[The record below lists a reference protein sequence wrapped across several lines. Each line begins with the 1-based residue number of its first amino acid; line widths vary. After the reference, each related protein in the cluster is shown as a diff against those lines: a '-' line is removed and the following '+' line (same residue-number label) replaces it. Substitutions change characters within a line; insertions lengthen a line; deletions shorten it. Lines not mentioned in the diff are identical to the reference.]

1 MARSAVQTKVMINGI
16 DVSPYLYRCNL
27 PRFPEAM
34 ETVELTMEI
43 SELEVESDGTLV
55 IHINTED

>member
-27 PRFPEAM
+27 PRFPEAT